1 MTLKEFVKNT
11 ITVPLEETEPFCPF
25 EMAYCNYAYSDT
37 CYNCELASRRYEY
50 LNSLKRPMIIHVN

>member
-25 EMAYCNYAYSDT
+25 CPAYCDSAFTDRCYT
-37 CYNCELASRRYEY
+37 CYIAEQNFYETKE
-50 LNSLKRPMIIHVN
+50 NNNT